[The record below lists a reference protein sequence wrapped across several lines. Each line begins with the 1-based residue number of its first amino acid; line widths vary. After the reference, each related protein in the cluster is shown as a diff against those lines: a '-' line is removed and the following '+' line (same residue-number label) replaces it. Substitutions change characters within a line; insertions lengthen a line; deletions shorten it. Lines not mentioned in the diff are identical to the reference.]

1 LRGLGR
7 TGGLEIVWLFAK
19 MVSSGGLW
27 ALGFGL
33 WALGLVLK
41 FFLDLTAK
49 KLVSWCFGLG
59 LGLDLGFGLAGFG
72 AGLRLSGCLPK
83 WLAVAGFGLWA
94 LDLTVT
100 AKKLVSL
107 GFLGLGGAWAG
118 LGRGWT
124 WA

>member
-1 LRGLGR
+1 MRTVQCVRGWQGWQGFGFSFGLDCQKASELVFWAWAGLRAGLGWAC
-7 TGGLEIVWLFAK
+7 GVWAGL
-19 MVSSGGLW
+19 
-27 ALGFGL
+27 
-33 WALGLVLK
+33 
-41 FFLDLTAK
+41 
-49 KLVSWCFGLG
+49 
-59 LGLDLGFGLAGFG
+59 

>member
-1 LRGLGR
+1 MG
-7 TGGLEIVWLFAK
+7 F
-19 MVSSGGLW
+19 GLW

-33 WALGLVLK
+33 G
-41 FFLDLTAK
+41 FLDLTAK

-59 LGLDLGFGLAGFG
+59 LGLDLGLGWAGLRVRAGL